1 MVEGKKDWVYLD
13 FLDIVETMLSDE
25 EKALVERTEG
35 WIYKDRLLSN
45 EDKAMIEAMLK
56 EEVKAMAE
64 REKDQVHI
72 DRLDRFVEVKL
83 IVEKGLNHRVN
94 LELSHLPWIIY

>member
-1 MVEGKKDWVYLD
+1 M
-13 FLDIVETMLSDE
+13 DIVETMLSDE

-45 EDKAMIEAMLK
+45 EDKAMIEAMLR
-56 EEVKAMAE
+56 EEEKAMAE
-64 REKDQVHI
+64 REKDQFHI

-94 LELSHLPWIIY
+94 LDSGKLEKQEMTISCSEQEL